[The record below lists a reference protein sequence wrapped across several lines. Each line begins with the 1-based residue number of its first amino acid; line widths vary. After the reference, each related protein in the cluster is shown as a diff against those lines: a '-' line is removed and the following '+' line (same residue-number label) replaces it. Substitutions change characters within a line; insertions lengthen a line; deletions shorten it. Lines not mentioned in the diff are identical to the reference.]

1 MKEFVEANLTYALV
15 RDLPLPTPEELGT
28 EGNTWLNGLAEAAT
42 ELRRRILDI
51 IRHGHSDEAER
62 LLDVMDQI
70 YSQLVTFDFNDS
82 ITGGLR
88 RRTDTVRAV
97 LERTRGDVTN
107 SLRQAQLEE
116 ALEECGKSVERI
128 KIYAKAQ
135 RKKEKQR
142 KTPLHFHIFALFAS
156 ENHSL
161 PAQISPNPRPTSSQ
175 TAVHNGST
183 PHTQAISAWVNS
195 GPWACRPVLTAMK
208 TKVSK
213 PLPAPSKATRNGRYQ
228 HPNAAP
234 HRLATQ
240 PALPA
245 MPQQQNGR
253 CRAHNH
259 HLHQRPFETDPD
271 GRINQPQ
278 PK

>member
-1 MKEFVEANLTYALV
+1 MDQLDTTTDQIRAEFEQVNTARDQAYQRSRQLISLCARAIRAIHREEWPKAEKLITEAREATQTLVDGVRDYPNLYHAGYTQDAVKEFVEANLTYALI
-15 RDLPLPTPEELGT
+15 RNRPLPTPEELGT

-116 ALEECGKSVERI
+116 ALKNVENQLQ
-128 KIYAKAQ
+128 KW
-135 RKKEKQR
+135 
-142 KTPLHFHIFALFAS
+142 H
-156 ENHSL
+156 
-161 PAQISPNPRPTSSQ
+161 
-175 TAVHNGST
+175 
-183 PHTQAISAWVNS
+183 
-195 GPWACRPVLTAMK
+195 LTAILLL
-208 TKVSK
+208 T
-213 PLPAPSKATRNGRYQ
+213 AP
-228 HPNAAP
+228 
-234 HRLATQ
+234 
-240 PALPA
+240 
-245 MPQQQNGR
+245 
-253 CRAHNH
+253 
-259 HLHQRPFETDPD
+259 F
-271 GRINQPQ
+271 
-278 PK
+278 

>member
-1 MKEFVEANLTYALV
+1 MDQLDNTTDLIRAEFEQVNTARDQAYQRSRQLISLCARSIRAIQREEWQTAESLIAEAREATKIMVDGVRDYPNLYHAGYTQDAVKEFVEANLTYALV
-15 RDLPLPTPEELGT
+15 RNRPLPTPAELDT

-116 ALEECGKSVERI
+116 ALKNVE
-128 KIYAKAQ
+128 
-135 RKKEKQR
+135 
-142 KTPLHFHIFALFAS
+142 
-156 ENHSL
+156 N
-161 PAQISPNPRPTSSQ
+161 
-175 TAVHNGST
+175 
-183 PHTQAISAWVNS
+183 
-195 GPWACRPVLTAMK
+195 
-208 TKVSK
+208 
-213 PLPAPSKATRNGRYQ
+213 
-228 HPNAAP
+228 
-234 HRLATQ
+234 RLK
-240 PALPA
+240 
-245 MPQQQNGR
+245 G
-253 CRAHNH
+253 
-259 HLHQRPFETDPD
+259 
-271 GRINQPQ
+271 
-278 PK
+278 